1 MNKRCFFWIFILT
14 ITSCVIKKNNVKDK
28 DYQTYTTP
36 IDLINKIN
44 SKNNQFNWIRIKG
57 RVNANQQNTESIA
70 FNTVMKIKRDSIIWA
85 SVSAPFGIELFR
97 IMLNHDSL
105 YFVNHIKKSYYV
117 KPINFVNDFIN
128 ANLNYNDIQDL
139 LIGDITVG
147 SEDYV
152 NKDSFSLLIKNRK
165 YFIDTNL
172 YKPIKII
179 YQHENNLI
187 EVKYDYLENIKIP
200 HKIQLSSGLDKRI
213 SIKYIKHQLDKKQKI
228 VFNIPKSYANI
239 ED

>member
-1 MNKRCFFWIFILT
+1 MNKRFFFWIFILT
-14 ITSCVIKKNNVKDK
+14 ITSCVIKKNNVTDK
-28 DYQTYTTP
+28 DSKTHITS
-36 IDLINKIN
+36 IDLIDKIN
-44 SKNNQFNWIRIKG
+44 SKNNQSSWIRIKG
-57 RVNANQQNTESIA
+57 NINVNQQNTESIA
-70 FNTVMKIKRDSIIWA
+70 LNTVIKIKRDSVIWA

-105 YFVNHIKKSYYV
+105 YFVNHVKKSYYV
-117 KPINFVNDFIN
+117 KPINFVNEFIN
-128 ANLNYNDIQDL
+128 VKLNYNDIQDL
-139 LIGDITVG
+139 LTGDLTVDR
-147 SEDYV
+147 EDYV
-152 NKDSFSLLIKNRK
+152 QKENFSLLIKNRK

-187 EVKYDYLENIKIP
+187 EVKYDYLENIKLP
-200 HKIQLSSGLDKRI
+200 HKIQLSSSLAKSI